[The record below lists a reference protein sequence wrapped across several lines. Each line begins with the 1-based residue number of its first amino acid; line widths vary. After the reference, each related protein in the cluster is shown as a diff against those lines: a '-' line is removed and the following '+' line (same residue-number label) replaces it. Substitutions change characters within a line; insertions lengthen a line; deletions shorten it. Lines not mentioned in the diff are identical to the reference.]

1 MTSYCLDQRFLGGF
15 VTYQLQ
21 KGKLNFVTGLHANTF
36 KSDHFMEVNWAN
48 NIPFGIKQNHQVYF
62 NTGFKK
68 ELSAFAKFNFS
79 INEKTSLFADLQMRT
94 VSFKYRSTEMQYRPN
109 DGQVEDMYWTF
120 FNPKIGSRMVL
131 SKMFSL
137 YAMAGYSQREPTR
150 FDYLQDDF
158 APRDIKQNEIN
169 PEQVLDLEV
178 GTEFNGKVKGKVNLF
193 AMEFQN
199 QIVSTGVLNNF
210 GYPVTGNVG
219 RSYRRGVEMDLN
231 GKLFSNLGFWLNSSI
246 SKNAILQ
253 LNQTYYSSDLN
264 SNQTIEYRNTSLAL
278 SPNQIHNIGLESNLL
293 RNHLLIAATYRY
305 VGLQYLDNTQNIN
318 LSIPSFQT
326 MDVQIA
332 FDPKTL
338 SKIGLPKIS
347 FRINNVIDAK
357 YAPSGSVGGYN
368 IINNN
373 GERDQYALLF
383 PAANRNLFCTLNW
396 AF

>member
-1 MTSYCLDQRFLGGF
+1 
-15 VTYQLQ
+15 
-21 KGKLNFVTGLHANTF
+21 
-36 KSDHFMEVNWAN
+36 
-48 NIPFGIKQNHQVYF
+48 
-62 NTGFKK
+62 
-68 ELSAFAKFNFS
+68 
-79 INEKTSLFADLQMRT
+79 
-94 VSFKYRSTEMQYRPN
+94 VSFKYKSKEMQFRPN
-109 DGQVEDMYWTF
+109 DGQVEDMNWTF

-199 QIVSTGVLNNF
+199 QIVSTGTLNNF

-278 SPNQIHNIGLESNLL
+278 SPNQIHNLGLESYWFNG
-293 RNHLLIAATYRY
+293 HLLIDANFRY
-305 VGLQYLDNTQNIN
+305 VSMQYLDNTQNKD

-326 MDVQIA
+326 MDVQIT
-332 FDPKTL
+332 FDPK
-338 SKIGLPKIS
+338 IQI
-347 FRINNVIDAK
+347 
-357 YAPSGSVGGYN
+357 SGSNTLLLKGPYRLVRVFLGFRYHSHGVDSGEPFLN
-368 IINNN
+368 LHPHRLINLLLLNPCINLINPRRSIHKITENLNSKFATIKFQDII
-373 GERDQYALLF
+373 R
-383 PAANRNLFCTLNW
+383 T
-396 AF
+396 